1 MSKSLK
7 NVASITFALS
17 LAGIVVVGCG
27 RKGDLDRPSTPLEQ
41 QNIRKTVK
49 PGEHKKSE
57 PVADRPFLLDPL
69 L

>member
-1 MSKSLK
+1 MSKSLVK
-7 NVASITFALS
+7 IARIAFVLS

-27 RKGDLDRPSTPLEQ
+27 RKGSLDRPSTPVEQ
-41 QNIRKTVK
+41 QNIRKSGK
-49 PGEHKKSE
+49 PDKQKAE